1 MSAIICEPEI
11 FCPVC
16 GCRRDPD
23 LRTDISEYEYL
34 RAAIGEINFVPKRGS
49 KRKYAPKQEEKD
61 LDLDSK
67 KNLKTRFIVFKC
79 GGCNATLAYDTKEES
94 IKIYK

>member
-16 GCRRDPD
+16 GCRRDPK
-23 LRTDISEYEYL
+23 LRTDISEFDYL
-34 RAAIGEINFVPKRGS
+34 FTAIGVPKMGS
-49 KRKYAPKQEEKD
+49 KRKSTPKQEEKD

-79 GGCNATLAYDTKEES
+79 VGCNATLAYDTKEES